1 MRRHSPVLALACE
14 VAPERMPRGAAFIGY
29 CQDES
34 CTLSQWHDISCNAE
48 LSCVCQEG
56 GQVAPQMNEWIHDKL
71 KAEGGSYREGLECGD
86 EVLPSPPPSP
96 PPGPPPPASFTCQCG
111 VSTDYPPISGAWF
124 SSPDCSGAP
133 SVTWALPFFPA
144 NEESADSIN
153 ACGGGD
159 DYICFINDGPLL
171 HYWAGSCISPT
182 TQRTQWCDYSV
193 EPPRFRG
200 ERIVGDDCSSTTMAA
215 YSDPADGTCVSNG
228 ERGSHRIYCGAA
240 IRSVECVTSAECASE
255 CMASC
260 ESAGLEAG
268 EESAGLV
275 EGGKSA
281 GLEAGEESADLVGV
295 IVGATVGGLAAL
307 ILAIAL
313 PIVVICCCRKKAT
326 AAPPSTAVPATQGVA
341 MPVAK
346 SAPATE
352 QASVD
357 A

>member
-1 MRRHSPVLALACE
+1 
-14 VAPERMPRGAAFIGY
+14 MPIGY
-29 CQDES
+29 GDGICDDECNNADCGYDGGDCGPGEEGS
-34 CTLSQWHDISCNAE
+34 GTEECAPGCEGGWPGDEICDDECNNAE
-48 LSCVCQEG
+48 CNFDG
-56 GQVAPQMNEWIHDKL
+56 GDCTPPL
-71 KAEGGSYREGLECGD
+71 
-86 EVLPSPPPSP
+86 SPPPGP
-96 PPGPPPPASFTCQCG
+96 PPGPPPPASVTCQCG
-111 VSTDYPPISGAWF
+111 KSGDYPPISGAWF

-133 SVTWALPFFPA
+133 TATWALPFFPV
-144 NEESADSIN
+144 NEESAGSIN
-153 ACGGGD
+153 VYD
-159 DYICFINDGPLL
+159 VDYC
-171 HYWAGSCISPT
+171 AGSWSTPT
-182 TQRTQWCDYSV
+182 TQRSQWCDYSV
-193 EPPRFRG
+193 EPPQFRG
-200 ERIVGDDCSSTTMAA
+200 ERIVGDDCSSTTMVAF
-215 YSDPADGTCVSNG
+215 SDPADGTCVSNG

-240 IRSVECVTSAECASE
+240 IRSVECVASAECASE

-260 ESAGLEAG
+260 E
-268 EESAGLV
+268 
-275 EGGKSA
+275 SA

-352 QASVD
+352 QASIE